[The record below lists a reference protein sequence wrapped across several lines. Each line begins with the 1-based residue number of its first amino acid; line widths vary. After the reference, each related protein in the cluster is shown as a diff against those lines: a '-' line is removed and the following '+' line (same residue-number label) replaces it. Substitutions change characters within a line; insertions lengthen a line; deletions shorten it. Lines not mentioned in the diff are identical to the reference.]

1 MNTNTSYNHIAF
13 LEAKA
18 TSLTSRYLHLN
29 LHLYARYRI
38 YLKPREKENE

>member
-18 TSLTSRYLHLN
+18 TSLTNSRSYFQSKV
-29 LHLYARYRI
+29 AI
-38 YLKPREKENE
+38 YIWICIFMLDTE